1 MPLYV
6 ANELV
11 TLLQIIVFLI
21 FVWKLKKQFDKKINV
36 DSEIFGFKDEW
47 IVNQMKRIR
56 NLKSMT
62 IFFLIINFLNLA
74 VVISNY
80 YWANFEI
87 FDNF

>member
-1 MPLYV
+1 MNKFALF
-6 ANELV
+6 
-11 TLLQIIVFLI
+11 IITFRNIL
-21 FVWKLKKQFDKKINV
+21 FDKKINV

-47 IVNQMKRIR
+47 IVNQMKSIR

-80 YWANFEI
+80 YWANFEYTN
-87 FDNF
+87 DP